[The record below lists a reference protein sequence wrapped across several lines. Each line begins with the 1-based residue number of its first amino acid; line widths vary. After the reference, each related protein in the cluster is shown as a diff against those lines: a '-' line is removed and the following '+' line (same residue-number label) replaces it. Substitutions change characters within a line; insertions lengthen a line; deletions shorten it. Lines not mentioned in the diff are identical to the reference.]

1 MTALVG
7 AVGVLVAA
15 FVKGAVGFG
24 FPTVATPILAL
35 SMDVKAAV
43 AILILPNL
51 VMDGI
56 QARRGA
62 GLGATLRRH
71 GLLCACGVVGT
82 FVGTALLRA
91 VPDRVALLV
100 LGAVVLGY
108 VALTAAGVRLR
119 VRPEWERAISPPLGF
134 VAGWWAGSPTCR
146 ARRWPCSTSP
156 PSAWTRSSSSA
167 RSRCRS
173 S

>member
-7 AVGVLVAA
+7 ALGVLLAA

-56 QARRGA
+56 QAGRGS
-62 GLGATLRRH
+62 G
-71 GLLCACGVVGT
+71 
-82 FVGTALLRA
+82 
-91 VPDRVALLV
+91 
-100 LGAVVLGY
+100 
-108 VALTAAGVRLR
+108 
-119 VRPEWERAISPPLGF
+119 
-134 VAGWWAGSPTCR
+134 
-146 ARRWPCSTSP
+146 
-156 PSAWTRSSSSA
+156 
-167 RSRCRS
+167 
-173 S
+173 